1 MCRPV
6 FDFINGKGSAEVAH
20 SDSLI
25 FTSVEHR
32 KEESR
37 FVRLC
42 HKTAGP
48 AACAI
53 GLFGILLVSE
63 TCPDL
68 VLGTR
73 FPGTV
78 FAGIL
83 GGLAGLVFVLRWLLH
98 KLTTLENKKAESG
111 REKDD

>member
-1 MCRPV
+1 M
-6 FDFINGKGSAEVAH
+6 AH

-25 FTSVEHR
+25 FSSVEHR

-48 AACAI
+48 AACAV

-78 FAGIL
+78 FAGLL

-98 KLTTLENKKAESG
+98 KLTTLENKKADSG